1 MNKLRSVVRVGL
13 KVNFGLSV
21 LRHRLFKEKKDLWLV
36 PLIAVAFLG
45 LGPTLY
51 GVLAL
56 IKAFYKMLLP
66 LGQQHL
72 ILTFGLLAGQV
83 FVLIFGL
90 YYVVSA
96 FYFSK
101 DLDILIPLPL
111 KPFQVMFSKFSVILV
126 NEYLTIAFF
135 VLPVLVYY
143 GILSKAGLP
152 YWLYGLVIYLLL
164 PVIPLAVVSLL
175 VIGMMRAVNL
185 SRKKDALII
194 VGSLALIVA
203 GFGLQYFLNRTA
215 GASPDPQAM
224 IRFLTAPDGLIHR
237 VGAVFPPS
245 IWATKALAGGFSA
258 GGFLNLLIFVGVS
271 LLVFYGI
278 LVMSEKLFY
287 RGLIGIGE
295 VSGRKKT
302 LSKES
307 MSRRVSSGR
316 HPVKAVFAREWRIMN
331 RTPIFLLNGVL
342 VVVIVPLILVIM
354 AQTGSGR
361 GDSAVLLRLMT
372 SAKPIYVIL
381 ATALFMTFCSC
392 LNGTSSSTFSR
403 EGGQFW
409 MSKVIPAT
417 SKEQVTAKFLHS
429 YFIALLGIVVASGVA
444 IFVAHL
450 KIIVFAGAFLISLAA
465 AVALTAVGMIID
477 LARPLL
483 DWTNPQKAIKQNL
496 NVLLAMLADIGIL
509 SALGYFSI
517 FLLKR
522 GIGGGMLFTILF
534 GALVLLSYSSYSF
547 LLKFAKKRYTQIEV

>member
-1 MNKLRSVVRVGL
+1 MKKLLSVIRVGL
-13 KVNFGLSV
+13 KVNFGLAV
-21 LRHRLFKEKKDLWLV
+21 LRHRLIKEKKDIWLV
-36 PLIAVAFLG
+36 PLIVVAFLG

-51 GVLAL
+51 GYLAV
-56 IKAFYKMLLP
+56 IKLAYRLLLP

-72 ILTFGLLAGQV
+72 ILTYGFLAGQV

-152 YWLYGLVIYLLL
+152 YWIFALVIYLLL

-175 VIGMMRAVNL
+175 VIAMMRAVNL

-194 VGSLALIVA
+194 VGSLVLIVA
-203 GFGLQYFLNRTA
+203 GFGLQLFLNRTA
-215 GASPDPQAM
+215 GASPDPRAM
-224 IRFLTAPDGLIHR
+224 VRFLTAPDGLIQR

-245 IWATKALAGGFSA
+245 IWATKALAGGLTASGFS
-258 GGFLNLLIFVGVS
+258 NLLIFAGVS
-271 LLVFYGI
+271 LTLFYGI
-278 LVMSEKLFY
+278 LIMAEKLFY

-295 VSGRKKT
+295 ISGRKKT
-302 LSKES
+302 LSREG
-307 MSRRVSSGR
+307 MSRQVSSGR
-316 HPVKAVFAREWRIMN
+316 HPVRAIFTREWRIMN

-342 VVVIVPLILVIM
+342 VVVIVPLLLVIM
-354 AQTGSGR
+354 AQTGSGK
-361 GDSAVLLRLMT
+361 GSNVVLLRLLT
-372 SAKPIYVIL
+372 STKPIYVIL
-381 ATALFMTFCSC
+381 AASCFMTICSC

-417 SKEQVTAKFLHS
+417 AKEQVMAKFIHS
-429 YFIALLGIVVASGVA
+429 YFISLLGIVVASGVA
-444 IFVAHL
+444 VLVVHL
-450 KIIVFAGAFLISLAA
+450 KVVVFAGAFLISIAA
-465 AVALTAVGMIID
+465 AVALTAVGMMID

-496 NVLLAMLADIGIL
+496 NVLLAMLADIGII
-509 SALGYFSI
+509 SALGYFSV

-522 GIGGGMLFTILF
+522 GIGGGMLFAILF
-534 GALVLLSYSSYSF
+534 VVLVLLSSASWTF
-547 LLKFAKKRYTQIEV
+547 LLKFAKKRYVEIEV

>member
-51 GVLAL
+51 GFLAL
-56 IKAFYKMLLP
+56 IKAFYRLLLP

-72 ILTFGLLAGQV
+72 ILTFGMLAGQV

-135 VLPVLVYY
+135 VLPVLIYY
-143 GILSKAGLP
+143 GILSKAGLA

-194 VGSLALIVA
+194 VGSLVLIVA

-224 IRFLTAPDGLIHR
+224 IRFLTAPDGLIQR

-245 IWATKALAGGFSA
+245 IWATKALAGGLTAKGIS
-258 GGFLNLLIFVGVS
+258 NLLLFVGVS
-271 LLVFYGI
+271 LTIFYGI
-278 LVMSEKLFY
+278 LIMAEKLFY

-295 VSGRKKT
+295 ISGRKKT
-302 LSKES
+302 LSKET
-307 MSRRVSSGR
+307 MSRKVTSGR
-316 HPVKAVFAREWRIMN
+316 HPVRAIFAREWRIMN

-354 AQTGSGR
+354 AQTGSGK
-361 GDSAVLLRLMT
+361 GDNAVLLRLMT

-403 EGGQFW
+403 EGSQFW
-409 MSKVIPAT
+409 ISKVIPAAP
-417 SKEQVTAKFLHS
+417 KEQVTAKFLHS

-444 IFVAHL
+444 LFVAHL
-450 KIIVFAGAFLISLAA
+450 KIIMFAGAFLISLAA

-496 NVLLAMLADIGIL
+496 NVLLGMLADIGIL
-509 SALGYFSI
+509 SALGYFSV

-522 GIGGGMLFTILF
+522 GIGGGMLFAILF
-534 GALVLLSYSSYSF
+534 AALVLLSYAGCRF
-547 LLKFAKKRYTQIEV
+547 LLEFAKKRYTQIEV

>member
-1 MNKLRSVVRVGL
+1 MNKLVSLLRVGL

-21 LRHRLFKEKKDLWLV
+21 LRHRLFKEKKDIWLV
-36 PLIAVAFLG
+36 PLIILAFLG

-51 GVLAL
+51 GYLGL
-56 IKAFYKMLLP
+56 IRSFYGMLQP

-72 ILTFGLLAGQV
+72 ILTFGFLAGQV
-83 FVLIFGL
+83 FVLIFGI

-101 DLDILIPLPL
+101 DLDTLIPLPL
-111 KPFQVMFSKFSVILV
+111 KPFQVMFSKFAVILV

-143 GILSKAGLP
+143 GILSKAGLV
-152 YWLYGLVIYLLL
+152 YWLYALVVYVLL

-194 VGSLALIVA
+194 VGSLVLIVA
-203 GFGLQYFLNRTA
+203 AFGLQYFMNRTA
-215 GASPDPQAM
+215 GAEPDPKAIIQLLAS
-224 IRFLTAPDGLIHR
+224 PDGLIQR
-237 VGAVFPPS
+237 IGAVFPPS
-245 IWATKALAGGFSA
+245 IWATKALAGGLSARGFS
-258 GGFLNLLIFVGVS
+258 NLVIFISVS
-271 LLVFYGI
+271 LAIFYGI
-278 LVMSEKLFY
+278 LLVSEKLFY

-295 VSGRKKT
+295 ISARKKT
-302 LSKES
+302 LSKEG
-307 MSRRVSSGR
+307 MWRQVASGR
-316 HPVKAVFAREWRIMN
+316 RPVRAIFAREWRIMN

-342 VVVIVPLILVIM
+342 VVIIVPLLLVIM

-361 GDSAVLLRLMT
+361 GDNVVLLRLMT

-381 ATALFMTFCSC
+381 ATACFMTICSC

-409 MSKVIPAT
+409 LSKVIPAT
-417 SKEQVTAKFLHS
+417 AKEQVIAKFIHS
-429 YFIALLGIVVASGVA
+429 YFIALLGIIVASGVA

-450 KIIVFAGAFLISLAA
+450 KFVVFAGAFLISV
-465 AVALTAVGMIID
+465 AVGVVLTAIGMIID

-496 NVLLAMLADIGIL
+496 NVLLAMLADIGII
-509 SALGYFSI
+509 SALGYFSV

-522 GIGGGMLFTILF
+522 GIAAGMLFGVLF
-534 GALVLLSYSSYSF
+534 GVLIFLSYAGLNF
-547 LLKFAKKRYTQIEV
+547 LLKFAEKRYIQIEV

>member
-1 MNKLRSVVRVGL
+1 MNKLRSVIRVGL

-21 LRHRLFKEKKDLWLV
+21 LRHRLFKEKKDIWLV
-36 PLIAVAFLG
+36 ALIGVAFLG

-51 GVLAL
+51 GYLAF
-56 IKAFYKMLLP
+56 IKIAYGLLQP

-72 ILTFGLLAGQV
+72 ILTYGMLAGQV

-111 KPFQVMFSKFSVILV
+111 KPFQVMFSKFAVILV

-135 VLPVLVYY
+135 VLPVLIYY
-143 GILSKAGLP
+143 GILAKAGLP

-175 VIGMMRAVNL
+175 VIAMMRAVNL

-194 VGSLALIVA
+194 VGSLVLIVA
-203 GFGLQYFLNRTA
+203 GFGLQYFLNRRA

-224 IRFLTAPDGLIHR
+224 IRFLTAPDGLIQR

-245 IWATKALAGGFSA
+245 IWATKALAGGLTFKGFSNLFIFA
-258 GGFLNLLIFVGVS
+258 GIS
-271 LLVFYGI
+271 LVIFYGI
-278 LVMSEKLFY
+278 LIVSEKLFY

-295 VSGRKKT
+295 ISGRKKA
-302 LSKES
+302 LSKEG
-307 MSRRVSSGR
+307 MSRRVSSGW
-316 HPVKAVFAREWRIMN
+316 HPVRAIFAREWRIMN

-354 AQTGSGR
+354 AQAGSGR
-361 GDSAVLLRLMT
+361 GDNGVLLWLMT
-372 SAKPIYVIL
+372 SAKPIYIIL
-381 ATALFMTFCSC
+381 AAACFMTFCSC

-403 EGGQFW
+403 EGSQFW
-409 MSKVIPAT
+409 ISKVIPAT
-417 SKEQVTAKFLHS
+417 PKEQVIAKFIHS
-429 YFIALLGIVVASGVA
+429 YFIALLGIVVASGIAV
-444 IFVAHL
+444 FVAHL
-450 KIIVFAGAFLISLAA
+450 KFGMFAGAFLISLAA
-465 AVALTAVGMIID
+465 AVTLTAVGMIID

-496 NVLLAMLADIGIL
+496 NVLLGMLADIGIL
-509 SALGYFSI
+509 SVLGYFSV
-517 FLLKR
+517 FFLKR
-522 GIGGGMLFTILF
+522 GLGGGMLFVLLF
-534 GALVLLSYSSYSF
+534 AVLVLLSLASCAF
-547 LLKFAKKRYTQIEV
+547 LLKFAKKRYIQIEV

>member
-51 GVLAL
+51 GFLAL
-56 IKAFYKMLLP
+56 IKAFYRLLLP

-72 ILTFGLLAGQV
+72 ILTFGMLAGQV

-135 VLPVLVYY
+135 VLPVLIYY

-194 VGSLALIVA
+194 VGSLVLIVA

-224 IRFLTAPDGLIHR
+224 IRFLTASDGLIHR

-245 IWATKALAGGFSA
+245 IWATKALAGGLTARGIS
-258 GGFLNLLIFVGVS
+258 NLLLFVGVS
-271 LLVFYGI
+271 LTIFYGI
-278 LVMSEKLFY
+278 LIMAEKLFY

-295 VSGRKKT
+295 ISGRKKT
-302 LSKES
+302 LSKETI
-307 MSRRVSSGR
+307 SRKVSSGR
-316 HPVKAVFAREWRIMN
+316 HPVRAIFAREWRIMN

-354 AQTGSGR
+354 AQTGSGK
-361 GDSAVLLRLMT
+361 GDNAVLLRLMT

-381 ATALFMTFCSC
+381 ATACFMTFCSC

-403 EGGQFW
+403 EGSQFW
-409 MSKVIPAT
+409 ISKVIPAAP
-417 SKEQVTAKFLHS
+417 KEQVTAKFIHS

-496 NVLLAMLADIGIL
+496 NVLLGMLADIGIL
-509 SALGYFSI
+509 SALGYISV

-522 GIGGGMLFTILF
+522 GIGGGMLFAILF
-534 GALVLLSYSSYSF
+534 GALVLLSYAGCRF
-547 LLKFAKKRYTQIEV
+547 LLEFAKKRYTQIEV